1 MTSPSTAGSRC
12 YADNHL
18 HPQLLETRV
27 LDSMTDRY
35 LADPLLSSKGRTGG
49 GLRITLAS
57 IRTYQSTTQIHIT
70 FAHVHT
76 ALTHCFAFFGST

>member
-49 GLRITLAS
+49 GLRITLAN
-57 IRTYQSTTQIHIT
+57 IRTYQSTVRPTSPLHMFILH
-70 FAHVHT
+70 
-76 ALTHCFAFFGST
+76 